1 MSITAI
7 EIEDL
12 RGQMLADRHHL
23 HQNPEL
29 AFDEHG
35 TSDFVAARLTGWGYE
50 VTRGIGQTGLVATL
64 RCGSG
69 TRRIGL
75 RADMDALPIHEQT
88 GLDYASRTAGVMHA
102 CGHDGHTAM
111 LLGAAQH
118 LARSR
123 NFSGTLHLIFQP
135 AEEKGFDS
143 GAKAMLA
150 DGLFERFPC
159 DRVYAIHNHPGA
171 PQGTFLFREGAFLAA
186 GNTVHITVTGVGGHA
201 ARPHLAVD
209 PVLAASAIVMA
220 LQSIVARNINPDDAA
235 VVTVGKFVAGHAAN
249 VIPGTAEL
257 SLSVRSFDPEVRQ
270 RLRERIT
277 SLAMLTAESY
287 GARADINWI
296 EGYPV
301 VYNNPGELR
310 FAEQVA
316 RELVGDGHVVSPT
329 PRLMG
334 SEDFAYMLQQCPGA
348 LIRLG
353 NGPADNGR
361 SLHNA
366 GYDFNDDNL
375 VVGAAFWTRLVE
387 RYLKD

>member
-1 MSITAI
+1 MSTSVIEYLRSEMQAI
-7 EIEDL
+7 
-12 RGQMLADRHHL
+12 RHHL

-29 AFDEHG
+29 AFEEHG
-35 TSDFVAARLTGWGYE
+35 TSDLVAARLTGWGYD
-50 VTRGIGQTGLVATL
+50 VVRGIGQTGLVATL
-64 RCGSG
+64 RCGNG
-69 TRRIGL
+69 TRRLGL
-75 RADMDALPIHEQT
+75 RADMDALPIHEET
-88 GLDYASRTAGVMHA
+88 GLSYASRTSGVMHA

-118 LARSR
+118 LARIR
-123 NFSGTLHLIFQP
+123 NFSGMLHLIFQP

-143 GAKAMLA
+143 GAKAMVE

-159 DRVYAIHNHPGA
+159 DRIYAIHNHPGA
-171 PQGTFLFREGAFLAA
+171 PQGTFLFREGAFLSA

-209 PVLAASAIVMA
+209 PVLVGSALVMA

-249 VIPGTAEL
+249 VIPSTAEL
-257 SLSVRSFDPEVRQ
+257 SLSVRSFDAEVRQ
-270 RLRERIT
+270 KLRERIT

-287 GARADINWI
+287 GARANVNWI

-301 VYNNPGELR
+301 VYNSPDELR
-310 FAEQVA
+310 LAEQVA
-316 RELVGDGHVVSPT
+316 RDLVGDTRVVSPT
-329 PRLMG
+329 PRIMG
-334 SEDFAYMLQQCPGA
+334 SEDFAYMLSQCPGA

-353 NGPADNGR
+353 NGPASDGR

-366 GYDFNDDNL
+366 CYDFNDENL
-375 VVGAAFWTRLVE
+375 VIGAAFWSRLVE
-387 RYLKD
+387 SYLKD